1 MAIIMRHG
9 PYNKF
14 DPQKLHTAEPAVV
27 TEGDPHASDG
37 KAIYQCFSP
46 GDVKRMAT
54 YEDMVDQIDEAGG
67 EAIDN
72 HIEEKVGAALKACEN
87 ATKAAQDAKTN
98 ADKAISGA
106 NTAAS
111 SASTAANTAS
121 KAAETAS
128 KAAEDCRNLIDEKH
142 VAEIEKAVQQSLMAD
157 TVDGTV
163 TGKTVTDLPENAAP
177 ADTDCFLTATGN
189 VAKKTTVSQLITWLK
204 EKLGINSLNTN
215 LLKVKELGVSDSV
228 SANTDKNI
236 AVNWE
241 LPADAT
247 MVAYFI
253 EKVVGSGNTTNIIYA
268 NFTTSGNIRVK
279 STSAQ
284 TVTITAACLYK

>member
-1 MAIIMRHG
+1 
-9 PYNKF
+9 
-14 DPQKLHTAEPAVV
+14 
-27 TEGDPHASDG
+27 
-37 KAIYQCFSP
+37 
-46 GDVKRMAT
+46 
-54 YEDMVDQIDEAGG
+54 
-67 EAIDN
+67 
-72 HIEEKVGAALKACEN
+72 
-87 ATKAAQDAKTN
+87 
-98 ADKAISGA
+98 
-106 NTAAS
+106 
-111 SASTAANTAS
+111 
-121 KAAETAS
+121 
-128 KAAEDCRNLIDEKH
+128 
-142 VAEIEKAVQQSLMAD
+142 MAD
-157 TVDGTV
+157 ALNV
-163 TGKTVTDLPENAAP
+163 KKISAFTDNTAP

-215 LLKVKELGVSDSV
+215 LLKVKELGVSASV

-253 EKVVGSGNTTNIIYA
+253 EKVVGSGNTTNITYV
-268 NFTTSGNIRVK
+268 NFTLPNNIRVK

>member
-1 MAIIMRHG
+1 
-9 PYNKF
+9 
-14 DPQKLHTAEPAVV
+14 
-27 TEGDPHASDG
+27 
-37 KAIYQCFSP
+37 
-46 GDVKRMAT
+46 
-54 YEDMVDQIDEAGG
+54 
-67 EAIDN
+67 
-72 HIEEKVGAALKACEN
+72 
-87 ATKAAQDAKTN
+87 
-98 ADKAISGA
+98 
-106 NTAAS
+106 
-111 SASTAANTAS
+111 
-121 KAAETAS
+121 
-128 KAAEDCRNLIDEKH
+128 
-142 VAEIEKAVQQSLMAD
+142 MAD
-157 TVDGTV
+157 ALNVKKISAFADNT
-163 TGKTVTDLPENAAP
+163 AP

-189 VAKKTTVSQLITWLK
+189 VAKKTTVSQLIAWLK

-253 EKVVGSGNTTNIIYA
+253 EKVVGSGTTTNIIYA

>member
-1 MAIIMRHG
+1 
-9 PYNKF
+9 
-14 DPQKLHTAEPAVV
+14 
-27 TEGDPHASDG
+27 
-37 KAIYQCFSP
+37 
-46 GDVKRMAT
+46 
-54 YEDMVDQIDEAGG
+54 
-67 EAIDN
+67 
-72 HIEEKVGAALKACEN
+72 
-87 ATKAAQDAKTN
+87 
-98 ADKAISGA
+98 
-106 NTAAS
+106 
-111 SASTAANTAS
+111 
-121 KAAETAS
+121 
-128 KAAEDCRNLIDEKH
+128 
-142 VAEIEKAVQQSLMAD
+142 MAD
-157 TVDGTV
+157 ALNV
-163 TGKTVTDLPENAAP
+163 KKISAFTDNTAP

-215 LLKVKELGVSDSV
+215 LLKAKELEVSASV

>member
-1 MAIIMRHG
+1 
-9 PYNKF
+9 
-14 DPQKLHTAEPAVV
+14 
-27 TEGDPHASDG
+27 
-37 KAIYQCFSP
+37 
-46 GDVKRMAT
+46 
-54 YEDMVDQIDEAGG
+54 
-67 EAIDN
+67 
-72 HIEEKVGAALKACEN
+72 
-87 ATKAAQDAKTN
+87 
-98 ADKAISGA
+98 
-106 NTAAS
+106 
-111 SASTAANTAS
+111 
-121 KAAETAS
+121 
-128 KAAEDCRNLIDEKH
+128 
-142 VAEIEKAVQQSLMAD
+142 MAD
-157 TVDGTV
+157 ALNVKKISAFTNNT
-163 TGKTVTDLPENAAP
+163 AP
-177 ADTDCFLTATGN
+177 ADTDFFLTATGN
-189 VAKKTTVSQLITWLK
+189 VAKKTTVAQLITWLK

>member
-1 MAIIMRHG
+1 
-9 PYNKF
+9 
-14 DPQKLHTAEPAVV
+14 
-27 TEGDPHASDG
+27 
-37 KAIYQCFSP
+37 
-46 GDVKRMAT
+46 
-54 YEDMVDQIDEAGG
+54 
-67 EAIDN
+67 
-72 HIEEKVGAALKACEN
+72 
-87 ATKAAQDAKTN
+87 
-98 ADKAISGA
+98 
-106 NTAAS
+106 
-111 SASTAANTAS
+111 
-121 KAAETAS
+121 
-128 KAAEDCRNLIDEKH
+128 
-142 VAEIEKAVQQSLMAD
+142 MAD
-157 TVDGTV
+157 ALNV
-163 TGKTVTDLPENAAP
+163 KKISEFTDNTAP

-215 LLKVKELGVSDSV
+215 LLKAKELEVSASV

-268 NFTTSGNIRVK
+268 NFTASGNIRVK

>member
-1 MAIIMRHG
+1 
-9 PYNKF
+9 
-14 DPQKLHTAEPAVV
+14 
-27 TEGDPHASDG
+27 
-37 KAIYQCFSP
+37 
-46 GDVKRMAT
+46 
-54 YEDMVDQIDEAGG
+54 
-67 EAIDN
+67 
-72 HIEEKVGAALKACEN
+72 
-87 ATKAAQDAKTN
+87 
-98 ADKAISGA
+98 
-106 NTAAS
+106 
-111 SASTAANTAS
+111 
-121 KAAETAS
+121 
-128 KAAEDCRNLIDEKH
+128 
-142 VAEIEKAVQQSLMAD
+142 MAD
-157 TVDGTV
+157 ALNVKKIGAFADNT
-163 TGKTVTDLPENAAP
+163 AP

-189 VAKKTTVSQLITWLK
+189 VAKKTNVAQLITWLK

>member
-1 MAIIMRHG
+1 
-9 PYNKF
+9 
-14 DPQKLHTAEPAVV
+14 
-27 TEGDPHASDG
+27 
-37 KAIYQCFSP
+37 
-46 GDVKRMAT
+46 
-54 YEDMVDQIDEAGG
+54 
-67 EAIDN
+67 
-72 HIEEKVGAALKACEN
+72 
-87 ATKAAQDAKTN
+87 
-98 ADKAISGA
+98 
-106 NTAAS
+106 
-111 SASTAANTAS
+111 
-121 KAAETAS
+121 
-128 KAAEDCRNLIDEKH
+128 
-142 VAEIEKAVQQSLMAD
+142 MAD
-157 TVDGTV
+157 ALNVKKISAFADNT
-163 TGKTVTDLPENAAP
+163 AP

-189 VAKKTTVSQLITWLK
+189 VAKKTTVAQLITWLK

-236 AVNWE
+236 AVNWG

-253 EKVVGSGNTTNIIYA
+253 ERVAGSGNTTNIIYA